1 MGVANSMVVLAVSS
15 LEVPW
20 NALDIRSSCDS
31 AKELAEEGVG
41 EGDDAGSGCRRFH
54 EEVVESMLVRVGT
67 AEVR

>member
-1 MGVANSMVVLAVSS
+1 MVVLAVSS

-31 AKELAEEGVG
+31 AKESEDGVG